1 MKMTKKVSDL
11 LNEQFYNEL
20 YAAHLYFAISACMR
34 LTPYQGV
41 AKWMQIQAREE
52 IGHAEKIYEY
62 LIERRVQFKTSS
74 VQKPETDVF
83 ASPLD
88 GFKAAYEHEQKVTA
102 QIEKI
107 CDAAEEDKD
116 RVSVDFLSE
125 FLKEQV
131 EEENNTFKFV
141 RALEYAGD
149 DKNLIIGVDKWAG
162 SRAE

>member
-1 MKMTKKVSDL
+1 MKITKKVSDL

-20 YAAHLYFAISACMR
+20 YAAHMYFAISASMR

-41 AKWMQIQAREE
+41 AKWMRMQAKEE
-52 IGHAEKIYEY
+52 MEHAEKIYEY
-62 LIERRVQFKTSS
+62 LVERGAQFKTSDIR
-74 VQKPETDVF
+74 KPETDVF

-88 GFKAAYEHEQKVTA
+88 GFKAAYEHELKVTA

-116 RVSVDFLSE
+116 RVTCDFLAW

-131 EEENNTFKFV
+131 EEENNTFQFV
-141 RALEYAGD
+141 RALEFAGD
-149 DKNLIIGVDKWAG
+149 DKKLVMGVDSWAG
-162 SRAE
+162 KRAE

>member
-34 LTPYQGV
+34 LTPYPGV

-88 GFKAAYEHEQKVTA
+88 GFKAALQY
-102 QIEKI
+102 
-107 CDAAEEDKD
+107 
-116 RVSVDFLSE
+116 VDNDL
-125 FLKEQV
+125 
-131 EEENNTFKFV
+131 FK
-141 RALEYAGD
+141 
-149 DKNLIIGVDKWAG
+149 NI
-162 SRAE
+162 

>member
-88 GFKAAYEHEQKVTA
+88 GFKAAYEHEQK
-102 QIEKI
+102 
-107 CDAAEEDKD
+107 
-116 RVSVDFLSE
+116 
-125 FLKEQV
+125 
-131 EEENNTFKFV
+131 
-141 RALEYAGD
+141 
-149 DKNLIIGVDKWAG
+149 
-162 SRAE
+162 